1 MQYKDELRKVIRKYK
16 EYKSDEN
23 CSLNDMLKMYLSV
36 KSITKNLDDYDHIKL
51 ITEQDPL
58 QVKNLF
64 FFSFLYFALF
74 ENFSLFINLAYVDS
88 SSLIHF
94 PPNFILNRFDSIKMN
109 LPNVSMFCYDLTK
122 KAKMRPENYL
132 FYS

>member
-64 FFSFLYFALF
+64 FF
-74 ENFSLFINLAYVDS
+74 
-88 SSLIHF
+88 
-94 PPNFILNRFDSIKMN
+94 
-109 LPNVSMFCYDLTK
+109 
-122 KAKMRPENYL
+122 
-132 FYS
+132 